1 MQKKNIIQNREYPKE
16 LKQNMQLMQL
26 KKIPYHRNL
35 KRFTAKQN
43 KKRHQF
49 CQIKKYSH
57 EKKAKNKNK
66 QH

>member
-1 MQKKNIIQNREYPKE
+1 
-16 LKQNMQLMQL
+16 MQLMQL